1 MRNESQTADEPDKD
15 EKRTRFRRRARLFV
29 GFCLLLSTVY
39 VAFFWFNHL
48 FVSPQELYRR
58 AFQAVAENLYDQSRL
73 ADMKEYR
80 AIYEKE
86 VKSTADAVKY
96 ANLLFKRLDDPF
108 TQMSDAP
115 AVSRREDASKGFY
128 SGVGMVMTARKR
140 PVKVRMVMEDSPAL
154 KAGIKPGDEILF
166 VDGMDCMKIPVSEIG
181 DHTRKHMGETV
192 HFVLRRDKK
201 TMNVDLVPSKIRVVK
216 TRTRHLPGDIG
227 YERIESF
234 VPEDIVTI
242 VQNDLDS
249 LSDTKALILDMR
261 GNPGGSVDYCLLT
274 ASLLMDEGHLVT
286 LKSRVDANHLQTM
299 EYTLGRD
306 GMKVVTTIDAEK
318 PQEQKVKRRSQ
329 VYAGRPIYVLLDES
343 SASASEML
351 AAALRDNKKAII
363 CGTQSFGKG
372 VMQINYPL
380 PNMTALSITAG
391 RYFTPAGKWLGD
403 GKFDPVRAKLAASGK
418 GAGTKLDR
426 ERGIIPD
433 VLIEPVP
440 DIEYGASNDNQLAEA
455 ARLAGLA
462 IKSQAKD
469 SFLSGAVKE
478 PEKAGPKEKF

>member
-1 MRNESQTADEPDKD
+1 MREASQPADEPDKD
-15 EKRTRFRRRARLFV
+15 EKRTRFRRRARIFV
-29 GFCLLLSTVY
+29 GLSLVLSTFY
-39 VAFFWFNHL
+39 VAFFWFDRL

-58 AFQAVAENLYDQSRL
+58 AFQVVAENIYDQSRL
-73 ADMKEYR
+73 ADMSEYK

-86 VKSTADAVKY
+86 VKTTADAVRY

-128 SGVGMVMTARKR
+128 SGVGMVMTAKKR

-192 HFVLRRDKK
+192 HFVLRRAKK

-249 LSDTKALILDMR
+249 LSDTRALILDMR
-261 GNPGGSVDYCLLT
+261 GNPGGSVDYCLLI

-286 LKSRVDANHLQTM
+286 LKSRVDADHLQTM
-299 EYTLGRD
+299 EYTLRPD
-306 GMKVVTTIDAEK
+306 GMKVVTTGTGEK
-318 PQEQKVKRRSQ
+318 PQEQKIKRRYQ
-329 VYAGRPIYVLLDES
+329 VYGGRPIYVLLDES

-372 VMQINYPL
+372 VMQIHYPL

-403 GKFDPVRAKLAASGK
+403 GKFDPARAALAAASGSNS
-418 GAGTKLDR
+418 AARFDP
-426 ERGIIPD
+426 ERGIVPD
-433 VLIEPVP
+433 VVIEPVP
-440 DIEYGASNDNQLAEA
+440 DIEYGGPNDNQLEET
-455 ARLAGLA
+455 ARLARLA
-462 IKSQAKD
+462 LEKKAKPAGEQ
-469 SFLSGAVKE
+469 SNISVKKLSIVE
-478 PEKAGPKEKF
+478 